1 MYICIMKKE
10 QIEVMIDKKIEK
22 SLSEKSYIST
32 ITEELDRMSSSMIK
46 TLVKIDIKLEH
57 YIDIDFDLIEPIRVR
72 YVVHYVKHCRKR
84 KHDLIWLQKKR
95 VELKKTGP
103 EMFKLMKFKE
113 KMTC

>member
-46 TLVKIDIKLEH
+46 TLAKIDVNLED
-57 YIDIDFDLIEPIRVR
+57 YIDVDFDLIEPIRVR

-84 KHDLIWLQKKR
+84 KLDLKWLLKKR

>member
-10 QIEVMIDKKIEK
+10 QIETMIDKKIEK
-22 SLSEKSYIST
+22 SLSENSYIST
-32 ITEELDRMSSSMIK
+32 ITEELNRMSASMIK
-46 TLVKIDIKLEH
+46 TLVKIDIRLED
-57 YIDIDFDLIEPIRVR
+57 YINIDFDLIEPIRVR

-95 VELKKTGP
+95 VALKKTGP

>member
-10 QIEVMIDKKIEK
+10 QIETMIDKKIEK
-22 SLSEKSYIST
+22 SLSENSYIST
-32 ITEELDRMSSSMIK
+32 ITEELNRMSASMIK
-46 TLVKIDIKLEH
+46 TLVKIDIRLED
-57 YIDIDFDLIEPIRVR
+57 YINIDFDLIEPIRVR

-84 KHDLIWLQKKR
+84 KLDLKWLLKKR